1 MLWVM
6 ELAEF
11 NKCQQ
16 FSVQNFVGIFKDN
29 PHDHLGALSLMSLSP
44 LLSRRTLAKG
54 AAWSTP
60 VVLAGAAVPA
70 YAASVIDPTYTVKSG
85 AFVQVVNTDTTSPY
99 LTTLG
104 VSSYDGG
111 STSPDGKAPVG
122 NAVVTADGDF
132 TPGGTIAGSAPYG
145 GAGFWVSTPI
155 SEQGGEFVA
164 GSVVLPMNTSFTMTY
179 TVTFEDADYSYE
191 PLMWVPGKVEK
202 VAGNATAGNTTN
214 RNDVPF
220 TATFGEGAIA
230 GSTWTGTVTYTT
242 TQDVE
247 LFYSADD
254 SYIQVLASH
263 VPVYYDVAEGIVS
276 FQAKIAVAAFSPVI
290 TVNGTTEVETVEA
303 KEQTAA
309 LVLNPSV
316 G

>member
-1 MLWVM
+1 
-6 ELAEF
+6 
-11 NKCQQ
+11 
-16 FSVQNFVGIFKDN
+16 
-29 PHDHLGALSLMSLSP
+29 MSSSP
-44 LLSRRTLAKG
+44 ILSRRTLTKG

-60 VVLAGAAVPA
+60 VVLASAAVPA
-70 YAASVIDPTYTVKSG
+70 YAASVIEPTYTVKSG
-85 AFVQVVNTDTTSPY
+85 AFVQVVNTDPASPY

-122 NAVVTADGDF
+122 NAAVAADGEF

-145 GAGFWVSTPI
+145 GAGFWVSTPVD
-155 SEQGGEFVA
+155 EQTGEFVA

-179 TVTFEDADYSYE
+179 TVTFEDADYAYE

-202 VAGNATAGNTTN
+202 VAGNAVEGNTTN
-214 RNDVPF
+214 RNEVPF

-230 GSTWTGTVTYTT
+230 GTTWTGTVTYTT
-242 TQDVE
+242 PQDVE
-247 LFYSADD
+247 LFYSAND

-263 VPVYYDVAEGIVS
+263 VPVYYDVSEAIVS
-276 FQAKIAVAAFSPVI
+276 FQAKIAVEAFSPVI
-290 TVNGTTEVETVEA
+290 TVNGTTETETVDA
-303 KEQTAA
+303 KEQTATLA
-309 LVLNPSV
+309 QNPSV